1 MPWFGLA
8 EIAVIPAVVCSGVP
22 VFVSAG
28 RGAVPA
34 PDLRP
39 RAGGWDWLHPVG
51 PGRVNLLSATQH
63 GPGNQDSTE
72 EAAQC

>member
-8 EIAVIPAVVCSGVP
+8 ETAVIPAVVCSGVP

-51 PGRVNLLSATQH
+51 PGRVNLLLCHSPWARKPGQH
-63 GPGNQDSTE
+63 
-72 EAAQC
+72 